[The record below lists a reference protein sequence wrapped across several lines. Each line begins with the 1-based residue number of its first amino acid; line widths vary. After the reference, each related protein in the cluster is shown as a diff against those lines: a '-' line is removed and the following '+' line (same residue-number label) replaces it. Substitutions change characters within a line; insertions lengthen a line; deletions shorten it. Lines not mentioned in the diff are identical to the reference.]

1 MNMTNLSQFS
11 LEGKTALITGGGT
24 GIGLGIATSYVE
36 AGGRVILIGR
46 TESALKTACEQLG
59 ENAFYYVFDIT
70 QQSGIKSLVTRI
82 VDEFGPIDIL
92 VNNAGIHLKAP
103 VADTTDEAFLS
114 VIQTHLLSSFTLSR
128 EVMESMKSN
137 SIKGSIIM
145 ISSMTGIMAMTQVV
159 AYTSAKTGMLGLMR
173 GLLADYAEDGIRVN
187 SIAPGWIES
196 RMLHKALDSDAAR
209 KSKIL
214 NRIPFKKFG
223 SPEDIGNTAIFL
235 GSDASKYVNGVLIPV
250 DGGAAVGF

>member
-1 MNMTNLSQFS
+1 MNLSQFS
-11 LEGKTALITGGGT
+11 LKGKTALITGGGT
-24 GIGLGIATSYVE
+24 GIGLGIAKSYIE
-36 AGGRVILIGR
+36 AGAMVAIIGR
-46 TESALKTACEQLG
+46 TESTLIDACETLG
-59 ENAFYYVFDIT
+59 KYSKYYVYDIT
-70 QQSGIKSLVTRI
+70 NQSGMKQLIHQIET
-82 VDEFGPIDIL
+82 DFGSIHIL

-103 VADTTDEAFLS
+103 VSKTTDEGFLS

-137 SIKGSIIM
+137 GIKGSVIM

-196 RMLHKALDSDAAR
+196 KMLHQALDSDTER
-209 KSKIL
+209 KNKIL
-214 NRIPFKKFG
+214 NRIPFKYFG
-223 SPEDIGNTAIFL
+223 QPEDIGNAAVFL
-235 GSDASKYVNGVLIPV
+235 GSDASKYVNGVLLPV

>member
-1 MNMTNLSQFS
+1 MSLSQFS
-11 LEGKTALITGGGT
+11 LKGKTALITGGGS
-24 GIGLGIATSYVE
+24 GIGLGIAKSFVN
-36 AGGRVILIGR
+36 AGGTVVILGR
-46 TESALKTACEQLG
+46 TEATLTNACAELG
-59 ENAFYYVFDIT
+59 ENSSYYVYDIT
-70 QQSGIKSLVTRI
+70 NQSGMKQLVNTI
-82 VDEFGPIDIL
+82 EADCGPIHIL

-103 VADTTDEAFLS
+103 VSKTTDEGFLS

-128 EVMESMKSN
+128 EVMESMKRN
-137 SIKGSIIM
+137 EVRGSVIM

-196 RMLHKALDSDAAR
+196 KMLHKALDSDAER
-209 KSKIL
+209 KNKIL
-214 NRIPFKKFG
+214 NRIPFKNFG
-223 SPEDIGNTAIFL
+223 QPEDIGNAAIYL
-235 GSDASKYVNGVLIPV
+235 ASDASAYVNGVLLPV